1 MNIIPINLNFQFD
14 EGNETTPIIIIA
26 TDEIDVNIGQ
36 IMNEIMETHSDLY
49 KLEYYGELG
58 CTPET
63 LMNYYCLEVRPGWSW
78 YPIEYTV
85 DLN

>member
-36 IMNEIMETHSDLY
+36 IIASSIIVRYASSSDA
-49 KLEYYGELG
+49 LG
-58 CTPET
+58 
-63 LMNYYCLEVRPGWSW
+63 
-78 YPIEYTV
+78 
-85 DLN
+85 